1 MQFTFIN
8 MEAGDQESKVS
19 SHLKVDKSRADRVA
33 EKSLFSSPQH
43 EAATSKLT
51 ALKKMYLETYLKTGS
66 PTATAKEM
74 GGVSPKHVGKEMKRI
89 AAKLGFKD
97 AREMRVASIY
107 RDVKRVQEESASASD
122 LMAILESQ
130 GYRCALT
137 GGPLVPANARL
148 DHIVPLSSDGTN
160 SPDNLQWVT
169 EEINTAKGTMSQ
181 EAFIRMCVAVA
192 KHAGKL
198 IDFRSN

>member
-8 MEAGDQESKVS
+8 VEAIDRESKVS
-19 SHLKVDKSRADRVA
+19 SHLKVGKSQPDRVA
-33 EKSLFSSPQH
+33 EESLFSSPQH

-51 ALKKMYLETYLKTGS
+51 ALKKKYLETYLKTGS
-66 PTATAKEM
+66 PTITAKEM

-97 AREMRVASIY
+97 AREMRLASIY
-107 RDVKRVQEESASASD
+107 RDVKRVQEENASASD
-122 LMAILESQ
+122 LLAMLETQ

-137 GGPLVPANARL
+137 GQPLVPANARL
-148 DHIVPLSSDGTN
+148 DHIISLSNDGTN
-160 SPDNLQWVT
+160 TPDNLQWVT

-181 EAFIRMCVAVA
+181 DAFIRMCVAVA

-198 IDFRSN
+198 IDYRSN